1 VSRKL
6 LPSRVFGN
14 LLISLVALSFMLVG
28 LEWAARRLG
37 YSPDYTPSREVAERV
52 PVPVSWWKCDERL
65 GCRLDNVGGTLD
77 AATLREQG
85 VAEKDIDRLLL
96 VNEQG
101 FHDQD
106 EFVDSPALDGA
117 YKILALG
124 DSFTYGASADLG
136 HSFVELVEA
145 GIQEQGPGIVWNA
158 GIPGTGT
165 RQALA
170 TLETLFPIM
179 EPDVVVLGFFVG
191 NDFSDNLYPLDIFQV
206 VTDGQEATF
215 VAQYR
220 LLENGEAEKLSL
232 QDAYLRAN
240 GQPIGSVGRVEVLV
254 RSTSLGSGVIHA
266 VQKIRERLP
275 GPAAELTPWERS
287 VAETERLIG
296 EIDSY
301 VASHDAH
308 LIVLIIPEG
317 EDFAHQGEQYTE
329 IVRILQERSIDYVDP
344 LSVLEEDDYTPPPD
358 LHWNN
363 AGHAKAAQLL
373 LERIL
378 ALREE

>member
-1 VSRKL
+1 MSRKSL
-6 LPSRVFGN
+6 RSRVVGN
-14 LLISLVALSFMLVG
+14 LLVSLVALSIMLVG
-28 LEWAARRLG
+28 LEWAARKLG
-37 YSPDYTPSREVAERV
+37 YSPDYTPNREVRNRV
-52 PVPVSWWKCDERL
+52 AVPVSWWTCDKPL
-65 GCRLDNVGGTLD
+65 GCTLKADDALD

-96 VNEQG
+96 VNGQG

-124 DSFTYGASADLG
+124 DSFTYGASAEVG
-136 HSFVELVEA
+136 RSFVELIEA
-145 GIQEQGPGIVWNA
+145 GIQERGPGIVWNT

-206 VTDGQEATF
+206 VTDGQQAMF
-215 VAQYR
+215 VAQYE
-220 LLENGEAEKLSL
+220 LLDDGDAEKLSL

-240 GQPIGSVGRVEVLV
+240 GQPIGSGGSIEILV
-254 RSTSLGSGVIHA
+254 RSTSLGSGAIRA
-266 VQKIRERLP
+266 AQKVRERLP
-275 GPAAELTPWERS
+275 GREAESTQWERS
-287 VAETERLIG
+287 VAETGQLIG
-296 EIDSY
+296 EIDDY

-308 LIVLIIPEG
+308 LVVLIIPDG
-317 EDFAHQGEQYTE
+317 ERFSHQGEHYAE
-329 IVRILQERSIDYVDP
+329 IVRILEEQSIDYVDP
-344 LSVLEEDDYTPPPD
+344 LSVLVEDDYTLPPD
-358 LHWNN
+358 QHWNN
-363 AGHAKAAQLL
+363 AGHEKVAQLL
-373 LERIL
+373 LEHIL
-378 ALREE
+378 AQREE